1 MEAVIE
7 NASVLITD
15 KKITSLKDIIG
26 ILEAVAVSGSKNI
39 VIIADDVE
47 GEALS
52 SLVLNKM
59 RGAINVLTI
68 KAPGFGD
75 RKKEILKDIAAVVGA
90 VVITEEL

>member
-26 ILEAVAVSGSKNI
+26 VLEAVAVSGSKNI

-47 GEALS
+47 
-52 SLVLNKM
+52 
-59 RGAINVLTI
+59 
-68 KAPGFGD
+68 
-75 RKKEILKDIAAVVGA
+75 
-90 VVITEEL
+90 